1 MGTANVAG
9 ISFELSFDGS
19 KMMSSINSSCRN
31 IRSKFEQSF
40 TNAGQSA
47 TKSISSSNEK
57 IKAILS
63 DTEKT
68 AKSKAASIAA
78 VYRNEGDSAEE
89 AFRKAWSHI
98 ERDSAESSGKVKKHF
113 FGMRSSAKN
122 TASKIEKDFGKSF
135 NTVSSLAK
143 KTGAIL
149 ASAFAVKKIVDFGK
163 SCLELGSD
171 LSEVQNVV
179 DVTFPSMTA
188 QVDKFAKSAA
198 QSFGLSETMAKKF
211 TSMFGTMARQFGFS
225 EQAAYDMGTT
235 LAGLAGDVASFYNMT
250 QDEAY
255 TKLKAVFSG
264 ETEVLKDI
272 GIVMT
277 QTALDAYAMAN
288 GFGKTTQ
295 QMSEAEK
302 VALRYAFVQNQLTA
316 ATGDFARTSDSWA
329 NQVRIMKLQ
338 MDSLKATL
346 GQGLINLFTPV
357 IKVINTVLGKL
368 STLANGFK
376 SFTELI
382 TGKKSQSGKT
392 AAPVAE
398 LGSVASVA
406 SESLDNSANAAD
418 GLSKATKGV
427 GNSAKKAAKE
437 MRALMGF
444 DQINRLDDT
453 SLDDTGD
460 TSSPS
465 TGGSSGIGGSAVDFG
480 SLAQGETVIDQVDS
494 KFTKMFQNIVKW
506 TKPATDALKKLWNE
520 GLSRLGNFVWGSLK
534 DFYKDFLVPVGKWVM
549 GKGLPD
555 FVNTLNNGLMK
566 VDFGKI
572 RSSLRKLWK
581 ALSPFAINVGEGLL
595 WFWENALIPLGT
607 WTANEVVPRFLDT
620 LRIGIDALNKI
631 IEALQPLFQWFWD
644 KVLLPITQWTGG
656 VFLQVW
662 DGING
667 ALQKFSDWCIEH
679 IPTIDGVKNAFAGMH
694 EWLAK
699 NETILQLVAVAIGTF
714 TAALGLN
721 ALASNAASIAMG
733 GTSIAIGVY
742 NGITAIATTA
752 TSVFGAVIGF
762 LTSPITLVV
771 AAIGGLIAAG
781 VLLYKNWDTIS
792 KKAIE
797 IWTSIKDFFARTWE
811 NIKRTAT
818 NVWTRITSVLS
829 STWERIKSTASRLFG
844 NIKTTISN
852 IWDNLKT
859 TAKTTWEKIKDF
871 ISEPINRAK
880 EIIGRTL
887 DTVSDKFSSVF
898 ESIKN
903 AVRTPLNAIIG
914 FLNGLIRGVARAVN
928 SVADML
934 NHLRIDAPQWVTDL
948 TGITSVGFNL
958 PTWSPGQIP
967 YLAQGGYVKKN
978 APQLAMIGDNRH
990 QGEVVAP
997 EDKLREM
1004 AMEAVRAAGNGF
1016 PPEVLAILKR
1026 ILELLLKIKP
1036 VTIDEEALRKYF
1048 IEKTNAVTKSTGK
1061 CEIKF

>member
-288 GFGKTTQ
+288 GFGKTIQ

-316 ATGDFARTSDSWA
+316 ATRDFARTSDSWE

-368 STLANGFK
+368 STLANAFK

-398 LGSVASVA
+398 LGGAASTA
-406 SESLDNSANAAD
+406 SESLDRSASAAN

-427 GNSAKKAAKE
+427 GNAAKKAAKE

-453 SLDDTGD
+453 SSDNTGD

-465 TGGSSGIGGSAVDFG
+465 TGGGSGIGGSAVDFG
-480 SLAQGETVIDQVDS
+480 SLAQGEIVIDQVDS

-520 GLSRLGNFVWGSLK
+520 GLSRLGNFAWGSLK
-534 DFYKDFLVPVGKWVM
+534 DFYKGFLVPVGKWVM

-555 FVNTLNNGLMK
+555 FINTLNNGLMK
-566 VDFGKI
+566 VDLGKI
-572 RSSLRKLWK
+572 RSSLRKLWE

-595 WFWENALIPLGT
+595 WFWENVLVPLGT

-679 IPTIDGVKNAFAGMH
+679 IPTIDGVKNAFTGMH

-742 NGITAIATTA
+742 NGITTIATTV
-752 TSVFGAVIGF
+752 TSAFGAVIGF

-781 VLLYKNWDTIS
+781 ILLYKNWDTV
-792 KKAIE
+792 KAKAIE
-797 IWTSIKDFFARTWE
+797 IWTAIKDFFARTWE
-811 NIKRTAT
+811 NIKQTA
-818 NVWTRITSVLS
+818 NRIWTSITSTLS
-829 STWERIKSTASRLFG
+829 SVWERIKNTASRLFG

-852 IWDNLKT
+852 IWENLKT
-859 TAKTTWEKIKDF
+859 SAKTTWEKIKDF
-871 ISEPINRAK
+871 ISEPISKAK

-887 DTVSDKFSSVF
+887 DAVSDKFSSVF
-898 ESIKN
+898 ECIKN

-914 FLNGLIRGVARAVN
+914 FLNGLIRGVASAVN
-928 SVADML
+928 SVANML
-934 NHLRIDAPQWVTDL
+934 NHLHIDAPQWVTDL

-1016 PPEVLAILKR
+1016 PPEVLAILKQ

>member
-1 MGTANVAG
+1 
-9 ISFELSFDGS
+9 
-19 KMMSSINSSCRN
+19 MSVTSIGEIGLDLVVN
-31 IRSKFEQSF
+31 Q
-40 TNAGQSA
+40 
-47 TKSISSSNEK
+47 
-57 IKAILS
+57 
-63 DTEKT
+63 
-68 AKSKAASIAA
+68 
-78 VYRNEGDSAEE
+78 
-89 AFRKAWSHI
+89 
-98 ERDSAESSGKVKKHF
+98 
-113 FGMRSSAKN
+113 
-122 TASKIEKDFGKSF
+122 KSF
-135 NTVSSLAK
+135 NKQMSGIQSLAK
-143 KTGAIL
+143 KTGAML
-149 ASAFAVKKIVDFGK
+149 ASAFAVKKIVNFGK
-163 SCLELGSD
+163 SCLDLGSD
-171 LSEVQNVV
+171 LGEVQNVV

-316 ATGDFARTSDSWA
+316 ATGDFARTSDSWE

-368 STLANGFK
+368 STLANAFK

-398 LGSVASVA
+398 LGGAASTA
-406 SESLDNSANAAD
+406 SESLDHSASAANS
-418 GLSKATKGV
+418 LSKATKGV
-427 GNSAKKAAKE
+427 GNAAKKAAKE

-453 SLDDTGD
+453 SSEDSGN
-460 TSSPS
+460 SSPPS
-465 TGGSSGIGGSAVDFG
+465 TGGGSGIGGSAVDFG

-494 KFTKMFQNIVKW
+494 KLTKMFQNIVKW

-520 GLSRLGNFVWGSLK
+520 GLSRLGNFAWGSLK
-534 DFYKDFLVPVGKWVM
+534 DFYKGFLVPVGKWVM

-555 FVNTLNNGLMK
+555 FINTLNNGLMK

-572 RSSLRKLWK
+572 RSSLRKLWE

-595 WFWENALIPLGT
+595 WFWENVLVPLGT

-620 LRIGIDALNKI
+620 LRIGINALNKI

-742 NGITAIATTA
+742 NGITTIATTV
-752 TSVFGAVIGF
+752 TSAFGAVIGF

-781 VLLYKNWDTIS
+781 ILLYKNWDTV
-792 KKAIE
+792 KAKAIE
-797 IWTSIKDFFARTWE
+797 IWTAIKDFFARTWE
-811 NIKRTAT
+811 NIKQTA
-818 NVWTRITSVLS
+818 NRIWTSITSTLS
-829 STWERIKSTASRLFG
+829 SVWERIKNTASRLFG

-852 IWDNLKT
+852 IWENLKT
-859 TAKTTWEKIKDF
+859 SAKTTWEKIKDF
-871 ISEPINRAK
+871 ISEPISKAK

-887 DTVSDKFSSVF
+887 DAVSDKFSSVF
-898 ESIKN
+898 ECIKN

-914 FLNGLIRGVARAVN
+914 FLNGLIRGVASAVN
-928 SVADML
+928 SVANML
-934 NHLRIDAPQWVTDL
+934 NHLHIDAPQWVTDL

-958 PTWSPGQIP
+958 PTWSPGRIP

-1016 PPEVLAILKR
+1016 PPEVLAILKQ